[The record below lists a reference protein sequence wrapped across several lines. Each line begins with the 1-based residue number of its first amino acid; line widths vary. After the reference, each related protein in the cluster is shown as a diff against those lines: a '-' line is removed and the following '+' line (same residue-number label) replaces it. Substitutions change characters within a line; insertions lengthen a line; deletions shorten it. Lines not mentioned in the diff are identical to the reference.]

1 VTYKNTTIQV
11 ELSPDTVYK
20 TETIIVDSPPT
31 QIIQPLDNERGPE
44 ALIVLIAL
52 GVLVGMFA
60 IYCARYL
67 FLKKT
72 QARLDA

>member
-1 VTYKNTTIQV
+1 VTYKNTSVQV

-31 QIIQPLDNERGPE
+31 QIIQE
-44 ALIVLIAL
+44 AEKSKQGAIIVLIAV
-52 GVLVGMFA
+52 GVLVGMFS

-72 QARLDA
+72 QTKLDA